1 MSNTIDIT
9 PSWETAASIY
19 CMVLENPDADASAKE
34 DARADLI
41 RLGQF
46 VDRLNDERKKVEN
59 NDDDNQ

>member
-9 PSWETAASIY
+9 PSWETAAMIY
-19 CMVLENPDADASAKE
+19 CQVLENPDSLPVSKE

-46 VDRLNDERKKVEN
+46 VDRLQAERVAREVE
-59 NDDDNQ
+59 DA